1 MFLISVEN
9 DPYQDVIKNP
19 LRLSEIVSTYSE
31 MTQTRDYEAK

>member
-9 DPYQDVIKNP
+9 DHYQDVINNP
-19 LRLSEIVSTYSE
+19 LRLSEIVSAYSE